1 MNTQTSL
8 VAEQVR
14 LKQWAEQI
22 KECQNRPADMKVDT
36 WCTQNGLTKANYYYR
51 LRRVREACLT
61 ACENQ
66 GASFVELP
74 KPAIVQT
81 DTSASVAPVAAAI
94 LRGPGSITIEILNG
108 ASSELIRN
116 VIGALAYA
124 Q

>member
-61 ACENQ
+61 ACENK

-81 DTSASVAPVAAAI
+81 DTPASVPAVAAI
-94 LRGPGSITIEILNG
+94 LRGSGGITIEILNG

>member
-61 ACENQ
+61 VCENE

-74 KPAIVQT
+74 
-81 DTSASVAPVAAAI
+81 
-94 LRGPGSITIEILNG
+94 
-108 ASSELIRN
+108 
-116 VIGALAYA
+116 
-124 Q
+124 

>member
-14 LKQWAEQI
+14 LQQCAEQI
-22 KECQNRPADMKVDT
+22 KGCQNRPADMKVDT

-61 ACENQ
+61 ACENT
-66 GASFVELP
+66 GASFVELQ

-81 DTSASVAPVAAAI
+81 DTPSSVPAVAAI
-94 LRGPGSITIEILNG
+94 LRAPGGITIEILNS
-108 ASSELIRN
+108 ASSELVKN

>member
-22 KECQNRPADMKVDT
+22 KDCQNRSADMKVDT
-36 WCTQNGLTKANYYYR
+36 WCTQHGLTKGNYYYR

-61 ACENQ
+61 ACENA

-74 KPAIVQT
+74 KPAIVPA
-81 DTSASVAPVAAAI
+81 DAPVSVPAVAAI
-94 LRGPGSITIEILNG
+94 LHGLNILN
-108 ASSELIRN
+108 SRN
-116 VIGALAYA
+116 HDSGKLETDIPDIGNRLNSA
-124 Q
+124 

>member
-14 LKQWAEQI
+14 LQQWAEQI
-22 KECQNRPADMKVDT
+22 KEFQNRPADMKVDT

-61 ACENQ
+61 ACENA

-74 KPAIVQT
+74 KHAVTPSDRT
-81 DTSASVAPVAAAI
+81 ASVTAAAI
-94 LRGPGSITIEILNG
+94 LHAPGGVTIEILNG

>member
-14 LKQWAEQI
+14 LQQWAEQI
-22 KECQNRPADMKVDT
+22 KECQSRPADMKVDT
-36 WCTQNGLTKANYYYR
+36 WCAQHGLTKANYYYR

-61 ACENQ
+61 ACENA
-66 GASFVELP
+66 GASFVEL
-74 KPAIVQT
+74 QE
-81 DTSASVAPVAAAI
+81 PVVSPSDRTESITAAAI
-94 LRGPGSITIEILNG
+94 LRTPDGITIEILNS
-108 ASSELIRN
+108 ASPELISN

>member
-14 LKQWAEQI
+14 LQQWAEQI
-22 KECQNRPADMKVDT
+22 KECQSRPADMKVDT
-36 WCTQNGLTKANYYYR
+36 WCTQHGLTKANYYYR

-61 ACENQ
+61 AYENA
-66 GASFVELP
+66 GASFVEMP
-74 KPAIVQT
+74 KSAIAQT
-81 DTSASVAPVAAAI
+81 DTPASAPAVAAI
-94 LRGPGSITIEILNG
+94 LRGPGGITIEILNG
-108 ASSELIRN
+108 ASSELIRS

>member
-1 MNTQTSL
+1 MQL
-8 VAEQVR
+8 
-14 LKQWAEQI
+14 
-22 KECQNRPADMKVDT
+22 P
-36 WCTQNGLTKANYYYR
+36 TKCRCNDLQKLFATLYKKW
-51 LRRVREACLT
+51 LQKT
-61 ACENQ
+61 ENE

-81 DTSASVAPVAAAI
+81 DTPASAPAVAAI
-94 LRGPGSITIEILNG
+94 LHGPGDITIEILNG

>member
-51 LRRVREACLT
+51 LRRVRGLE
-61 ACENQ
+61 
-66 GASFVELP
+66 
-74 KPAIVQT
+74 
-81 DTSASVAPVAAAI
+81 
-94 LRGPGSITIEILNG
+94 
-108 ASSELIRN
+108 
-116 VIGALAYA
+116 VISRRPIQEVSDPPRAM
-124 Q
+124 

>member
-51 LRRVREACLT
+51 LRRVWEACLT
-61 ACENQ
+61 ACENE
-66 GASFVELP
+66 GASFVER
-74 KPAIVQT
+74 KP
-81 DTSASVAPVAAAI
+81 
-94 LRGPGSITIEILNG
+94 SIMSTTKHKTPHCCR
-108 ASSELIRN
+108 A
-116 VIGALAYA
+116 
-124 Q
+124 